1 MRLEFFAQWLFA
13 QWLFAQWLLFW
24 GFWLWGLLG
33 QAGAGK
39 KPGGF

>member
-1 MRLEFFAQWLFA
+1 VRLEFFAQWLFA